1 MSKVVLVFDGGSR
14 GNPGA
19 GYGSYAIVKGSQR
32 TITRLEFGAGMTNPE
47 AEYDTLITAL
57 KTLLRQESAATTALE
72 IRTSSQLVVNQV
84 GGTWKARD
92 VRMQS
97 RRDQVK
103 GLLGQFKSFSITHI
117 SPDQV
122 ASSLGLPG

>member
-19 GYGSYAIVKGSQR
+19 GYGSYAIVKGSQH
-32 TITRLEFGAGMTNPE
+32 TITRLEFGAGMTSPE

-57 KTLLRQESAATTALE
+57 KTLLRQEPVGATTIE
-72 IRTSSQLVVNQV
+72 VRTSSQLVVKQV
-84 GGTWKARD
+84 KGTWKARD
-92 VRMQS
+92 TRMQS
-97 RRDQVK
+97 RRDQVQ

-117 SPDQV
+117 SPEQV
-122 ASSLGLPG
+122 TASLNLSR

>member
-19 GYGSYAIVKGSQR
+19 GYGSYAVVKGSQR
-32 TITRLEFGAGMTNPE
+32 TITRLEFGAGMTSPE

-57 KTLLRQESAATTALE
+57 KMLLRQESAGTMAVE
-72 IRTSSQLVVNQV
+72 IRTSSKLVVNQV
-84 GGTWKARD
+84 KGTWKARD
-92 VRMQS
+92 TRMQS
-97 RRDQVK
+97 RRDQVQ

-117 SPDQV
+117 SPEQV
-122 ASSLGLPG
+122 AASLNLSR